1 MRHSYAIL
9 ISLLTIS
16 CAGLPY
22 TYSDKICDFPESN
35 PYPGG
40 LINHTLV
47 AETNISE
54 KDINVEGLK
63 FHSCKENNEI
73 RNILVPIPL
82 SKKEGDEINILSE
95 GKIVYSVNL
104 LNKFY
109 RESRIT
115 IQNQNLV
122 TPPKSMQERISKEYF
137 RGQAAINTFTTFQSL
152 KKNMSLPVDGIISS
166 EFGVRRFINGLPRNR
181 HIGLDIAAPEG
192 TAVYS
197 PSKGKVILTGDF
209 FYKGN
214 VIYLDHGNG
223 LISSFSHL
231 NSISVEQDQI
241 IQTGEVLGYVGSTGR
256 VTGPHL
262 HWEVSLMGVPIN
274 PEIFLKT
281 NQSM

>member
-1 MRHSYAIL
+1 MRHSYVIL

-47 AETNISE
+47 AKTNISE

-63 FHSCKENNEI
+63 FLSCKENNEI
-73 RNILVPIPL
+73 RNVLVPIPL

-95 GKIVYSVNL
+95 GKIVYSVKL
-104 LNKFY
+104 QNKFY

-122 TPPKSMQERISKEYF
+122 TPPKSMQERISKEYS
-137 RGQAAINTFTTFQSL
+137 RGQAAINTFTNFQSL
-152 KKNMSLPVDGIISS
+152 KKNMGLPVDGIISS

-181 HIGLDIAAPEG
+181 HIGLDIAAAEG

-241 IQTGEVLGYVGSTGR
+241 IQTGDILGYVGSTGR

>member
-22 TYSDKICDFPESN
+22 TYSGKICDFPESN

-47 AETNISE
+47 AKTNISE

-63 FHSCKENNEI
+63 FLSCKENNEI
-73 RNILVPIPL
+73 RNVLVPIPL

-104 LNKFY
+104 QNKFY

-137 RGQAAINTFTTFQSL
+137 RGQAAINTFTNFQSL
-152 KKNMSLPVDGIISS
+152 KKNMGLPVDGIISS

-181 HIGLDIAAPEG
+181 HIGLDIAAVEG

>member
-40 LINHTLV
+40 LINHALV

-63 FHSCKENNEI
+63 FLSCEENNEI
-73 RNILVPIPL
+73 RNVLVPIPL

-95 GKIVYSVNL
+95 GKTVYSVNL
-104 LNKFY
+104 QNKFY

-122 TPPKSMQERISKEYF
+122 TPPKSMQERISKEYL

-181 HIGLDIAAPEG
+181 HIGLDIAAAEG

>member
-47 AETNISE
+47 AKTNISE

-63 FHSCKENNEI
+63 FLSCEENNEI
-73 RNILVPIPL
+73 RNVLVPIPL

-95 GKIVYSVNL
+95 GKTVYSVNL
-104 LNKFY
+104 QNKFY

-137 RGQAAINTFTTFQSL
+137 RGQAAINTFTNFQSL
-152 KKNMSLPVDGIISS
+152 KKNMGLPVDGIISS

-181 HIGLDIAAPEG
+181 HIGLDIAAAEG

-241 IQTGEVLGYVGSTGR
+241 IQAGEILGYVGSTGR

-274 PEIFLKT
+274 PEIFLKP

>member
-47 AETNISE
+47 AKTNISE

-63 FHSCKENNEI
+63 FLSCKENNEI
-73 RNILVPIPL
+73 RNVLVPIPL

-95 GKIVYSVNL
+95 GKIVYSVKL
-104 LNKFY
+104 QNKFY

-137 RGQAAINTFTTFQSL
+137 RGQAAINTFTNFQSL
-152 KKNMSLPVDGIISS
+152 KKNMSLPVDGRISS

-181 HIGLDIAAPEG
+181 HIGLDIAAAEG

-241 IQTGEVLGYVGSTGR
+241 MQTGEVLGYVGSTGR

>member
-40 LINHTLV
+40 LINHALV
-47 AETNISE
+47 AEKNISE

-63 FHSCKENNEI
+63 FLSCKENNEI

-104 LNKFY
+104 QNKFY

-137 RGQAAINTFTTFQSL
+137 RGQAAINTVTNFQSL
-152 KKNMSLPVDGIISS
+152 KKNMGLPVDGIISS

-181 HIGLDIAAPEG
+181 HIGLDIAAAEG

-241 IQTGEVLGYVGSTGR
+241 IQAGEILG
-256 VTGPHL
+256 
-262 HWEVSLMGVPIN
+262 
-274 PEIFLKT
+274 
-281 NQSM
+281 

>member
-1 MRHSYAIL
+1 M
-9 ISLLTIS
+9 T
-16 CAGLPY
+16 
-22 TYSDKICDFPESN
+22 
-35 PYPGG
+35 
-40 LINHTLV
+40 
-47 AETNISE
+47 
-54 KDINVEGLK
+54 
-63 FHSCKENNEI
+63 
-73 RNILVPIPL
+73 
-82 SKKEGDEINILSE
+82 
-95 GKIVYSVNL
+95 
-104 LNKFY
+104 
-109 RESRIT
+109 
-115 IQNQNLV
+115 
-122 TPPKSMQERISKEYF
+122 
-137 RGQAAINTFTTFQSL
+137 
-152 KKNMSLPVDGIISS
+152 LPVNGIISS

-181 HIGLDIAAPEG
+181 HIGLDIAATEG

-241 IQTGEVLGYVGSTGR
+241 IQAGEILGYVGSTGR

-274 PEIFLKT
+274 PEIFLKI